1 LFERRA
7 AWMLSSMLVTQIQ
20 SADEIE
26 IVRRFLRE
34 YQQRLGVDLSFQ
46 NFAAELDSLPG
57 SYAPPSGRLLLAWHE
72 KTPVGC
78 IALQRIDS
86 SRAEMKRLY
95 VPPNARGLGV
105 GRKLVEQL
113 LSEAQAIG
121 YSEVVLD
128 TLPTMTQ
135 AQRLYQRFGFR
146 DIEPYR
152 PNPIA
157 GTRYLGKALS
167 VRQ

>member
-1 LFERRA
+1 
-7 AWMLSSMLVTQIQ
+7 MQVTQAQ
-20 SADEIE
+20 SAEEIE
-26 IVRRFLRE
+26 IVRSLMRE

-46 NFAAELDSLPG
+46 GFAAELDALPG

-72 KTPVGC
+72 QAPVGC
-78 IALQRIDS
+78 AALQRIDA

-95 VPPNARGLGV
+95 VPPSARGLGV
-105 GRKLVEQL
+105 GRKLVAQL
-113 LSEAQAIG
+113 LSDAQAIG

-128 TLPTMTQ
+128 TLPTMSE
-135 AQRLYQRFGFR
+135 AQRLYRQFGFR

-157 GTRYLGKALS
+157 GTRYLGKML
-167 VRQ
+167 

>member
-1 LFERRA
+1 
-7 AWMLSSMLVTQIQ
+7 MLSSMLLVTHAR

-26 IVRRFLRE
+26 IVRSLMRE
-34 YQQRLGVDLSFQ
+34 YQQRLGIDLSFQ
-46 NFAAELDSLPG
+46 GFETELAALPG

-72 KTPVGC
+72 QTAVGC
-78 IALQRIDS
+78 IALQQITT

-95 VPPNARGLGV
+95 VPPSARGLGV
-105 GRKLVEQL
+105 GRKLVAWL
-113 LSEAQAIG
+113 LAEAQAIG

-128 TLPTMTQ
+128 TLPTMHE
-135 AQRLYQRFGFR
+135 AQRLYEQFGFR

-157 GTRYLGKALS
+157 GTRYLGKTL
-167 VRQ
+167 RH

>member
-1 LFERRA
+1 
-7 AWMLSSMLVTQIQ
+7 MLSSMLLVTHAR

-26 IVRRFLRE
+26 IVRSLMRE
-34 YQQRLGVDLSFQ
+34 YQQRLGIDLSFQ
-46 NFAAELDSLPG
+46 GFETELAALPG

-72 KTPVGC
+72 QTAVGC
-78 IALQRIDS
+78 IALQQITP

-95 VPPNARGLGV
+95 VPPSARGLGV
-105 GRKLVEQL
+105 GRKLVTQL
-113 LSEAQAIG
+113 LAEARAIG

-128 TLPTMTQ
+128 TLPTMHE
-135 AQRLYQRFGFR
+135 AQRLYEQFGFR

-157 GTRYLGKALS
+157 GTRYLGKTL
-167 VRQ
+167 RH

>member
-1 LFERRA
+1 
-7 AWMLSSMLVTQIQ
+7 MLQVTQAQ
-20 SADEIE
+20 RADEID
-26 IVRRFLRE
+26 IVRSLLRE

-46 NFAAELDSLPG
+46 GFAAELDALPG

-72 KTPVGC
+72 QAPVGC
-78 IALQRIDS
+78 VALQRIDA

-95 VPPNARGLGV
+95 VPPSARGLGV
-105 GRKLVEQL
+105 GRKLVAQL
-113 LSEAQAIG
+113 LSDAQAIG

-128 TLPTMTQ
+128 TLPTMSE
-135 AQRLYQRFGFR
+135 AQRLYRQFGFR

-157 GTRYLGKALS
+157 GTRYLGKML
-167 VRQ
+167 

>member
-1 LFERRA
+1 
-7 AWMLSSMLVTQIQ
+7 MLQVTQAQ
-20 SADEIE
+20 SADEID
-26 IVRRFLRE
+26 IVRSLMRE

-46 NFAAELDSLPG
+46 GFAAELDALPG

-72 KTPVGC
+72 QAPVGC
-78 IALQRIDS
+78 VALQRIDA

-95 VPPNARGLGV
+95 VPPSARGLGV
-105 GRKLVEQL
+105 GRKLVAQL
-113 LSEAQAIG
+113 LSDAQAIG

-128 TLPTMTQ
+128 TLPTMSE
-135 AQRLYQRFGFR
+135 AQRLYRQFGFR

-157 GTRYLGKALS
+157 GTRYLGKML
-167 VRQ
+167 

>member
-1 LFERRA
+1 
-7 AWMLSSMLVTQIQ
+7 MLSSMLLVMQAQ

-26 IVRRFLRE
+26 IVRSLMRE

-46 NFAAELDSLPG
+46 GFDNELDALPG
-57 SYAPPSGRLLLAWHE
+57 SYAPPTGRLLLAWHE
-72 KTPVGC
+72 NTAVGC
-78 IALQRIDS
+78 VALQRINS

-95 VPPNARGLGV
+95 VPPSARGLGV

-113 LSEAQAIG
+113 LAEAQTIG

-128 TLPTMTQ
+128 TLPNMGE
-135 AQRLYQRFGFR
+135 AQRLYQQFGFR
-146 DIEPYR
+146 EIEPYR

-157 GTRYLGKALS
+157 GTRYLGKTLS
-167 VRQ
+167 PR

>member
-1 LFERRA
+1 
-7 AWMLSSMLVTQIQ
+7 MQVTQAQ

-26 IVRRFLRE
+26 IVRSLMRE

-46 NFAAELDSLPG
+46 GFAAELDALPG

-72 KTPVGC
+72 QAAVGC
-78 IALQRIDS
+78 VALQRIDA

-95 VPPNARGLGV
+95 VPPSARGLGV
-105 GRKLVEQL
+105 GRRLVAQL
-113 LSEAQAIG
+113 LSDAQAIG

-128 TLPTMTQ
+128 TLPTMSE
-135 AQRLYQRFGFR
+135 AQRLYRQFGFR

-157 GTRYLGKALS
+157 GTRYLGKVL
-167 VRQ
+167 

>member
-1 LFERRA
+1 
-7 AWMLSSMLVTQIQ
+7 MQVTQAQ
-20 SADEIE
+20 SADEIA
-26 IVRRFLRE
+26 IVRSLMRE

-46 NFAAELDSLPG
+46 GFAAELDALPG

-72 KTPVGC
+72 QAAVGC
-78 IALQRIDS
+78 VALQRIDA

-95 VPPNARGLGV
+95 VPPGARGLGV
-105 GRKLVEQL
+105 GRRLVAQL
-113 LSEAQAIG
+113 LSDAQAIG

-128 TLPTMTQ
+128 TLPTMNE
-135 AQRLYQRFGFR
+135 AQRLYEQFGFR

-157 GTRYLGKALS
+157 GTRYLGKTL
-167 VRQ
+167 RH